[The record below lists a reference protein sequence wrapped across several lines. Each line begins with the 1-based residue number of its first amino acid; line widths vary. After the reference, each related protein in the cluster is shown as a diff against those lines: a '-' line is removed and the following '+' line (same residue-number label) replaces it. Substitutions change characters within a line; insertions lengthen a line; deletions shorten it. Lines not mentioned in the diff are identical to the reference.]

1 MSGQSDSLRRLQAL
15 LSRAHEELD
24 TELKGWLDFS
34 TEEHKANLAQA
45 ILALANHGGGFVLI
59 GFTKKNGSWV
69 PEAQHPSDLEGYSQ
83 DCVNDIVQ
91 RYADPSFHCTVNHV
105 LHPENGL
112 LYPIVM
118 VPGPH
123 KVPIRAKRD
132 GPNGQHVHQNL
143 YYIRRPGPKSEPPQT
158 GLEWG
163 ELIDRCIMAAREDLL
178 ERIRE
183 ILQGVLTVPAISG
196 KEDETKVFNDLIR
209 ELLQGGLSVTATSGK
224 EDETKILN
232 DWIDRSTS
240 RFNELVKEKL
250 RDEKP
255 SRYSKG
261 TWCVAYVIKG
271 IKPFTSLAEFRE
283 VLNNVRG
290 HESGWP
296 PWWVPNRPEIA
307 SYSYNGL
314 VECWLKDLRG
324 DIFGNDRTDNFRF
337 TGHSDF
343 WQASPKGMMFLLRGY
358 QEDSARDIEPGTIVD
373 LILPIWRI
381 GECLLHA
388 ERLAKAMK
396 ANEAPTIAF
405 RCMWTG
411 LANRTL
417 VSWANPRRPFF
428 GPRGPSKQDS
438 VTSERIIPSDQI
450 SETLPELVKALTR
463 PLYEAFDFYDVA
475 ANVVREELLNMRR
488 GNLG

>member
-1 MSGQSDSLRRLQAL
+1 MSGQSDSLRRLQPL

-24 TELKGWLDFS
+24 TELKGWLDLS

-59 GFTKKNGSWV
+59 GFTKKDGSWV
-69 PEAQHPSDLEGYSQ
+69 PEEPHPSDLEEYSQ

-91 RYADPSFHCTVNHV
+91 RYADPSFHCIVNHV
-105 LHPENGL
+105 VHPENGL
-112 LYPIVM
+112 LYPVVM

-123 KVPIRAKRD
+123 KVPVRAKRD

-163 ELIDRCIMAAREDLL
+163 ELINRCIMAARDDLL

-183 ILQGVLTVPAISG
+183 ILQGGPPVPAISG
-196 KEDETKVFNDLIR
+196 KEDETKV
-209 ELLQGGLSVTATSGK
+209 
-224 EDETKILN
+224 LN
-232 DWIDRSTS
+232 DWIDQSTS
-240 RFNELVKEKL
+240 RFNALVKEKL
-250 RDEKP
+250 GDEKP

-261 TWCVAYVIKG
+261 TWCVAYVVKDV
-271 IKPFTSLAEFRE
+271 KCSLGLSEFLG
-283 VLNNVRG
+283 VINNVRG
-290 HESGWP
+290 HETGWP

-307 SYSYNGL
+307 PYPYNGL
-314 VECWLKDLRG
+314 VECWIKDLRG

-358 QEDSARDIEPGTIVD
+358 QEDSTRDVEPGTILD
-373 LILPIWRI
+373 LILPIWRM

-388 ERLAKAMK
+388 ERLAKMLMRT
-396 ANEAPTIAF
+396 EATTIAF
-405 RCMWTG
+405 RSVWTG
-411 LANRTL
+411 LTGRTL

-428 GPRGPSKQDS
+428 DPRGPSRQDS
-438 VTSERIIPSDQI
+438 VTSECTIPSDQI
-450 SETLPELVKALTR
+450 SETLPELVKGLTQ
-463 PLYEAFDFYDVA
+463 PLYEAFDFYDVPA
-475 ANVVREELLNMRR
+475 TVVREELLNMR
-488 GNLG
+488 GAKFG